1 MKKEILLTEVYKP
14 YDLIKPIVKA
24 YNSFKVFCKRAFDC
38 LVILILTSG
47 LFMMYFSY
55 QAYHGKA
62 TPFEQVYIVGMND
75 RLDLLAEAQSQV
87 QAQIED
93 NGLIPTVDSLRKE
106 VSQLKSKVLEIGK
119 KIK

>member
-1 MKKEILLTEVYKP
+1 MKKEITLTDVYKP
-14 YDLIKPIVKA
+14 FDIIKPL
-24 YNSFKVFCKRAFDC
+24 YNCYCSFKTFCKRAFDC
-38 LVILILTSG
+38 LIILTLTSG

-55 QAYHGKA
+55 QAYKGKP

-75 RLDLLAEAQSQV
+75 RLDLLAESQSQV

-93 NGLIPTVDSLRKE
+93 NGLIPTVDGLRKE
-106 VSQLKSKVLEIGK
+106 VSQLKTKLLEINK